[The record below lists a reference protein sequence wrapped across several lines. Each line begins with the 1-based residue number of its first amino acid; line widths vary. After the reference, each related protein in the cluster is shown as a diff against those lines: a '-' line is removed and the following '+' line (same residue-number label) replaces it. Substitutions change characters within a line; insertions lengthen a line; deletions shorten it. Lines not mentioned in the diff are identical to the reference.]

1 MWRMQRLETMSKTRL
16 KPTAMPP
23 MLQSAEMTVKQRSVK
38 SPSLLEARV
47 LPPDN
52 HSKKKLPMRRL
63 GEARGINAAGKLQ
76 RTKKLSAQM
85 HRSTWKDY
93 LR

>member
-1 MWRMQRLETMSKTRL
+1 MWRMQHLETIGKALL
-16 KPTAMPP
+16 KPTSMPP

-76 RTKKLSAQM
+76 RNKKLSAQM
-85 HRSTWKDY
+85 HRCSWKDY